1 MPHLRSTGADLYY
14 EVTGEGDPLVLVH
27 GSWTD
32 HTGWRSVVPAL
43 AASHRVVVYD
53 RRGHS
58 RSTGGTGPGSRTRDE
73 DDLAALPERLDLAPA
88 HVVGNSYGA
97 STALGLGA
105 RRPELF
111 RGLVAHEPPLLAT
124 VANDP
129 ELRPLMRVA
138 RDRIDAVVELLR
150 AGDDRGGAH
159 LFVEEVALGPG
170 MWERLPDRAR
180 ETFVANAATFLDEQN
195 DPHWDE
201 LDVTRLSA
209 LTAPVLPS
217 YGTTSPPWFAR
228 IVGGL
233 ADAIAHARIRT
244 LEGAGHVPHTTHPE
258 LYVATVTGFPAD
270 PTAG

>member
-1 MPHLRSTGADLYY
+1 MPHVRLNGADLYY

-32 HTGWRSVVPAL
+32 HTGWGPILPAL
-43 AASHRVVVYD
+43 AASYRVLVYD

-58 RSTGGTGPGSRTRDE
+58 RSTGGTGPGSRLQDE
-73 DDLAALPERLDLAPA
+73 DDLAALLERLDLGPA
-88 HVVGNSYGA
+88 HVVGNSFGA

-111 RGLVAHEPPLLAT
+111 RSLVAHEPPLFAT

-129 ELRPLMRVA
+129 QLGPLMRVA
-138 RDRIDAVVELLR
+138 QDRIDAVVERLS

-170 MWERLPDRAR
+170 MWERLPERAR
-180 ETFVANAATFLDEQN
+180 ETFVGNAGTFLDELN

-201 LDVTRLSA
+201 IDVTGLSA
-209 LTAPVLPS
+209 LTVPVLLS
-217 YGTTSPPWFAR
+217 YGTTSPPWYAK

-233 ADAIAHARIRT
+233 AEAIAHARIRT
-244 LEGAGHVPHTTHPE
+244 LDGAGHVPHTTHPE
-258 LYVATVTGFPAD
+258 LYVATVTGFLAD
-270 PTAG
+270 VTAG